1 MWQGNLK
8 ADEPYLLISKS
19 ANSEKTHL
27 RFLDGRP
34 GWPTSAQA
42 QERIPKGTEDRAV
55 VQAGEYDK
63 AIEVLFW
70 VSSTISSDFSNPL
83 PLIRF
88 CFNVVRKSLSFV
100 YCMCPAWIRNRDI
113 ASALAHGFGSM
124 LGTEM
129 GLTRRALGGGVRDG
143 GVECRCDWVSP
154 PLRDGVPFIFSKAP
168 LPPSQIFLRW
178 TRFGR

>member
-129 GLTRRALGGGVRDG
+129 GLTRRALGGGFETVVSNVGAIGCLHRSETG
-143 GVECRCDWVSP
+143 CRLFSRR
-154 PLRDGVPFIFSKAP
+154 PLCHQARYS
-168 LPPSQIFLRW
+168 
-178 TRFGR
+178 